1 MGRLLRLR
9 RQAHEELLGHHR
21 LLPLLGSMT
30 WRGGEMRWDPPG
42 SNQEAPSAAYRHAV
56 GVHAFSGRRRDRLG
70 KGRLAEQCFGE

>member
-1 MGRLLRLR
+1 
-9 RQAHEELLGHHR
+9 
-21 LLPLLGSMT
+21 
-30 WRGGEMRWDPPG
+30 MRWDPPG